1 MGIHF
6 RRRPVSVGD
15 LPPVTP
21 NRTPA
26 APNAPTGRAAADT
39 EPAVTALRDVSAA
52 AGRIT
57 SGFAGM
63 ATAVGDISST
73 LRATVGGRTLSPEM
87 FAEFEVNKLTAV
99 RRPSGIFAPA
109 TYQVAYH
116 RIGRHG
122 RRGTPAPVPLTV
134 HAATSDS
141 LRAAIVQ
148 DAAAYLNGTTP
159 DVLVDMQVMG
169 GTIRTP
175 GGSPAGTFTLH
186 VVAYDPPTPSTRQE
200 TTTP

>member
-109 TYQVAYH
+109 TYQVA
-116 RIGRHG
+116 
-122 RRGTPAPVPLTV
+122 
-134 HAATSDS
+134 
-141 LRAAIVQ
+141 
-148 DAAAYLNGTTP
+148 AAYLNGTTP